1 MRELLARLTNNY
13 SGKVESEH
21 LNESHRPDSN
31 KIKWLQKIIWI
42 ITAITIISIGIYV
55 DELNNRS
62 HRASERSHADN
73 VLKVIAARLEGN
85 IFGNLQTSKA
95 MVSAV
100 YSNPDMSQDEFAQFA
115 KPLFDGSAQLRNI
128 TTTRNLTLQY
138 MYPVEGNEA
147 AIGFDFRDRPDQLKD
162 LVRARQTQQTVI
174 SGPVDLIQGG
184 QGLILRLPVVI
195 PDSTQAVPEVWGT
208 ISAVVDLER
217 LYEASGLRASNSDL
231 NIAIR
236 KINADTSIAFFGNTS
251 SFYTKAHPV
260 ISEIAMPSGDKWQL
274 AAMPKSGWSPL
285 AKNAY
290 TLRIY
295 LIIAGLLIYSMIIVT
310 SQQIN
315 RRHRN
320 NLLLRSLFDLSPN
333 GIALSEF
340 KDGNFLQVN
349 DTLLNSTGYSRDEFI
364 ALNSWQL
371 SARNKDEAE
380 QYQIRALQKTGRYGP
395 YERNYIRKDGS
406 EFPVRL
412 SGVLIHND
420 VGKSFVWSIIEDIS
434 AQKKTAEIMLRQQSL
449 MRSMGAQARVGA
461 WEYIVDADKI
471 YWSEM
476 TRKIFKVS
484 DDFSPTYKNIK
495 DFCYT
500 RDSHLRI
507 AKAITEAIKDGI
519 PFSEEIKIRT
529 ASGRET
535 WIHITGQAEFHHNS
549 CKRIYGSVQDIDI
562 RKKVRDELVEAK
574 ENAEAAVHAKSEF
587 LAVMSHE
594 IRTPMNGVLGMLN
607 LLENSP
613 LNTDQERKVNI
624 AKTSAQSLLTLI
636 NDILDFSKVDAGK
649 LELENITFNIRKLFD
664 DIAASQ
670 ALHANEKGLELIVD
684 QSAIEQS
691 WVSGDPA
698 RLRQIVTNLLANA
711 IKFTAKGNVILR
723 AALRSRNGKLMLSCA
738 ITDTGI
744 GIPNSE
750 MKRLFS
756 PFSQVDASTTR
767 KFGGSGLGL
776 SICKNLCELMEGSIS
791 VASKYREGSTFTFS
805 VCLQSSSGREHGD
818 QALINARNRQV
829 FIVDDNSEFKTSIAK
844 QLRQWGAHVNPV
856 ANATALLRTSDI
868 PSPHNG
874 ANLVIIGA
882 HSESLNEAMVLCTQ
896 LRQHAIF
903 EKSAIVIVG
912 NFEITDVEKITSA
925 GANAYYL
932 KPISYADLVSIL
944 NIQPHERRFP
954 TISANIGQGF
964 PPPSSG
970 NHASPADT
978 QCNSLK
984 HEELSQHK
992 VLLVEDNP
1000 INQEVGRCT
1009 LDEIGLST
1017 DIAENGK
1024 LALEMLKTAAPDYY
1038 SLILLDCQ
1046 MPEMDGYQVCKLIRS
1061 GGAGDSY
1068 RAIPVVALTA
1078 NAMSGDKEKCM
1089 SAGMNDYLPKPF
1101 TPEALIE
1108 KLQHWLPIVSASLS
1122 SITSPSAAS
1131 SQSASDSDD
1140 EFPIWICEKALDSAM
1155 GKPALLNKLLHL
1167 FCEQID
1173 VYISDLDRAYA
1184 ASNFDDV
1191 ASIAHA
1197 VKGSAGQ
1204 LHGTQLY
1211 QCAAKLERAGKNNEQ
1226 ETITQ
1231 LYDEFKLHSQD
1242 LKLCF
1247 ENHLTEGQSEAS
1259 RAELI

>member
-1 MRELLARLTNNY
+1 MKELLARLTNNY
-13 SGKVESEH
+13 SGKMESDH
-21 LNESHRPDSN
+21 LNAPRRPDSDN
-31 KIKWLQKIIWI
+31 IQWLQKIIWI
-42 ITAITIISIGIYV
+42 VTAIIIIAIGTYI
-55 DELNNRS
+55 DELSNSN
-62 HRASERSHADN
+62 HRTTERNQADN
-73 VLKVIAARLEGN
+73 TLKVIAARLEGN

-95 MVSAV
+95 MVSAIH
-100 YSNPDMSQDEFAQFA
+100 SNPGLDQDQFAQFA

-128 TTTRNLTLQY
+128 TATRNLTLQY

-147 AIGFDFRDRPDQLKD
+147 AIGFDYHNRPDQLKD
-162 LVRARQTQQTVI
+162 LLRARQTQQTII
-174 SGPVDLIQGG
+174 SGPFELIQGG
-184 QGLILRLPVVI
+184 QGLILRLPVVF
-195 PDSTQAVPEVWGT
+195 PDSRQATPQVWGT
-208 ISAVVDLER
+208 ISAVVDLQS
-217 LYEASGLRASNSDL
+217 LYKASGLVASNSDL

-236 KINADTSIAFFGNTS
+236 KINGDTSAAFFGNSS
-251 SFYTKAHPV
+251 SFYAESQPV
-260 ISEIAMPSGDKWQL
+260 ISEIAMPSGDQWEL
-274 AAMPKSGWSPL
+274 AAIPKNGWSPL
-285 AKNAY
+285 AENAY
-290 TLRIY
+290 TLRVY
-295 LIIAGLLIYSMIIVT
+295 LILAGLIIYSMIIVT
-310 SQQIN
+310 FQQIN
-315 RRHRN
+315 RSHRN

-340 KDGNFLQVN
+340 KDGKFLQVN
-349 DTLLNSTGYSRDEFI
+349 DTLLDSTGYSRDEFI
-364 ALNSWQL
+364 ALNGWQL
-371 SARNKDEAE
+371 SARSKDEAE

-412 SGVLIHND
+412 SGVLIHDD
-420 VGKSFVWSIIEDIS
+420 VGRSFVWSIIEDIS
-434 AQKKTAEIMLRQQSL
+434 AQKKTAEIMLRQRSL

-471 YWSEM
+471 YCSEM

-484 DDFSPTYKNIK
+484 DDFSPTHKNIK
-495 DFCYT
+495 DFPYS

-507 AKAITEAIKDGI
+507 TNAIGEAIKDGI

-529 ASGRET
+529 ARGCDT
-535 WIHITGQAEFHHNS
+535 WIHITGQAEFHNNS
-549 CKRIYGSVQDIDI
+549 CKRIYGSVQDIGI
-562 RKKVRDELVEAK
+562 HKKVRDELVEAK
-574 ENAEAAVHAKSEF
+574 ENAEAAAHAKSEF

-613 LNTDQERKVNI
+613 LDTDQGRKVNI
-624 AKTSAQSLLTLI
+624 AKTSAQSLLSLI

-649 LELENITFNIRKLFD
+649 LELENNTFNIRKLFD
-664 DIAASQ
+664 DIAASH

-691 WVSGDPA
+691 WVSGDSA
-698 RLRQIVTNLLANA
+698 RLRQIVTNLLGNA

-723 AALRSRNGKLMLSCA
+723 AAVQPRNGKLILSCA

-750 MKRLFS
+750 IKRLFS
-756 PFSQVDASTTR
+756 PFSQVDASITR

-805 VCLQSSSGREHGD
+805 VCLQSSSGREHRD
-818 QALINARNRQV
+818 QALIKARNRQV

-844 QLRQWGAHVNPV
+844 QLRQWGAHINPAV
-856 ANATALLRTSDI
+856 NATALLKTSVALS
-868 PSPHNG
+868 PSNR
-874 ANLVIIGA
+874 ADLVIIGTD
-882 HSESLNEAMVLCTQ
+882 SESLNEAMVLCTQ
-896 LRQHAIF
+896 LRQHPIF

-912 NFEITDVEKITSA
+912 NFEITDVEKIKST

-932 KPISYADLVSIL
+932 KPVSYADLVTII
-944 NIQPHERRFP
+944 NIQPHETRFP
-954 TISANIGQGF
+954 IIANTGQGLS
-964 PPPSSG
+964 PPNNSKQ
-970 NHASPADT
+970 ASPANAH
-978 QCNSLK
+978 CNNLK
-984 HEELSQHK
+984 HEELSQHR
-992 VLLVEDNP
+992 VLLVEDNL

-1009 LDEIGLST
+1009 LDEIGLTT

-1024 LALEMLKTAAPDYY
+1024 LALEMLKNATPDYY

-1046 MPEMDGYQVCKLIRS
+1046 MPEMDGYQVCKLIRN
-1061 GGAGDSY
+1061 GAAGDSY

-1108 KLQHWLPIVSASLS
+1108 KLKHWLPILSASLT
-1122 SITSPSAAS
+1122 SITAPSTIS

-1140 EFPIWICEKALDSAM
+1140 ELPIWVCEKALDSAM

-1173 VYISDLDRAYA
+1173 VHISDLDRAYA
-1184 ASNFDDV
+1184 EPNFDEL
-1191 ASIAHA
+1191 ASIAHS

-1204 LHGTQLY
+1204 LHGTQLH
-1211 QCAAKLERAGKNNEQ
+1211 QCAGKLERAGKTCELD
-1226 ETITQ
+1226 TITP
-1231 LYDEFKLHSQD
+1231 LYKKFKLHSQA

-1247 ENHLTEGQSEAS
+1247 ENHLTEDQSKAS
-1259 RAELI
+1259 KAEVV